1 MDQVGMFE
9 AKTHFS
15 EIVERVL
22 TGARPVTIT
31 RRGQPVVDIVP
42 IQGCR
47 AGRMS
52 RQEALLELS
61 KLRGEVQSMTK
72 DEILALV
79 AEGRHR

>member
-22 TGARPVTIT
+22 TEARSVTIT

-42 IQGCR
+42 IQGHR
-47 AGRMS
+47 ADRMS
-52 RQEALLELS
+52 RKEALAELS

-79 AEGRHR
+79 AEGRER